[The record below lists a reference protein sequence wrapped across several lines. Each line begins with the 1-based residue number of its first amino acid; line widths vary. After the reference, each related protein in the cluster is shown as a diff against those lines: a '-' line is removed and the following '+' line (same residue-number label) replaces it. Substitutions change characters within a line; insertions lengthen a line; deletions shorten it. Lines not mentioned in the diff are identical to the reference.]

1 MMLIPL
7 DVYTELHIHVQYS
20 LVSVHCVE
28 LYGVIIWTRNDAYSL
43 RHSHCTVSLWTISMI
58 RSP

>member
-28 LYGVIIWTRNDAYSL
+28 LYGIIIWTRNDAYSL
-43 RHSHCTVSLWTISMI
+43 RHSHCTVSLWMI